1 MSGGRL
7 IWMMVIW
14 GLLAGTASVFGQ
26 PGDEKDGRWAILVAG
41 VSGDPQLQQEYLKQ
55 LKEMDDMLE
64 KQLGFR
70 HQHVFVLF
78 DDPSPDPAFVQYK
91 STREELGKVCQ
102 AVAAQSGKDDLV
114 LVFIL
119 GHGSMEG
126 DEYKLNLVGPDP
138 TGAQLASMLN
148 EIPAQHSIVINT
160 TNCSGGSLVPLSRK
174 GRIVVTAT
182 KSGSEKN
189 QTHLAEHFIQALKD
203 NKADTDKDGR
213 VSILEAFRY
222 ASQMVQTRY
231 SNEGTLQTEHPQ
243 LDDNGDG
250 QGQLNPAPE
259 NGEGLLARTTYLDT
273 GPALLTRGN
282 LSPEEEA
289 LVREAESLEKQIE
302 ALKYAKSQ
310 MPQDEYEKKL
320 EELLLKLA
328 QINARLRK
336 K

>member
-1 MSGGRL
+1 MSAARL
-7 IWMMVIW
+7 IWKMVML
-14 GLLAGTASVFGQ
+14 GLLAGTAPVLGQ
-26 PGDEKDGRWAILVAG
+26 PADGKEGRFAILVAG

-55 LKEMDDMLE
+55 LKDMDAVLE
-64 KQLGFR
+64 KQFGFP

-78 DDPSPDPAFVQYK
+78 DDPSRDPAFIQYK
-91 STREELGKVCQ
+91 STREELEKVCQ

-114 LVFIL
+114 FVFIL

-160 TNCSGGSLVPLSRK
+160 TNCSGGSLAPLARR

-182 KSGSEKN
+182 KSGNEKN
-189 QTHLAEHFIQALKD
+189 QTHLAEHFIQAFNN

-222 ASQMVQTRY
+222 ASRMVQLRY

-250 QGQLNPAPE
+250 QGQPDPAPE

-273 GPALLTRGN
+273 GSTVAHTRQSEPGRRGN
-282 LSPEEEA
+282 GARGRVARKANRS
-289 LVREAESLEKQIE
+289 
-302 ALKYAKSQ
+302 SQ
-310 MPQDEYEKKL
+310 VCKEP
-320 EELLLKLA
+320 
-328 QINARLRK
+328 NASGRV
-336 K
+336 

>member
-1 MSGGRL
+1 MSAARLTWKVVILGTLACAAPAFGR
-7 IWMMVIW
+7 
-14 GLLAGTASVFGQ
+14 
-26 PGDEKDGRWAILVAG
+26 PGEEKDGRWAILVAG
-41 VSGDPQLQQEYLKQ
+41 VSGDPELQREYLKQ
-55 LKEMDDMLE
+55 LKDMDAILK

-70 HQHVFVLF
+70 HQQVFVLF
-78 DDPSPDPAFVQYK
+78 DDPSLDPGFVQYR
-91 STREELGKVCQ
+91 STREELEKVCQ
-102 AVAAQSGKDDLV
+102 TVGAQSGKDDLV
-114 LVFIL
+114 FVFIL

-160 TNCSGGSLVPLSRK
+160 TNCSGGSLKALSK
-174 GRIVVTAT
+174 NGRIVVTAT
-182 KSGSEKN
+182 RSGSEKN
-189 QTHLAEHFIQALKD
+189 QTHQAEYLIQAFKD

-231 SNEGTLQTEHPQ
+231 SGAGTLQTEHSQ

-259 NGEGLLARTTYLDT
+259 NGEGLLARTTFLDT
-273 GPALLTRGN
+273 GPALLARGN

-289 LVREAESLEKQIE
+289 MAREAESLEKQIE
-302 ALKYAKSQ
+302 VLKYSKSQ